1 MKKRQNIASN
11 NPWER
16 QASYSRAVRVG
27 NVVEVAGTTALEE
40 DKVVGQGNMYE
51 QTLYI
56 LKDKVAKALREAG
69 ASLEHVVRTRIYIT
83 DINLWEEAARAHSEV
98 FEDIRPASTFLEVP
112 RLIRVDLLV
121 EIEATA
127 IIPE

>member
-1 MKKRQNIASN
+1 MEKRQKISSN

-16 QASYSRAVRVG
+16 QASYSRAIRVG
-27 NVVEVAGTTALEE
+27 NVVEIAGTTALEE

-56 LKDKVAKALREAG
+56 LKEKINKALKEAG
-69 ASLEHVVRTRIYIT
+69 AKLEHVVRTRIYIT
-83 DINLWEEAARAHSEV
+83 DINLWEEAARAHTEV
-98 FEDIRPASTFLEVP
+98 FSDIRPVSTFLEVP

-127 IIPE
+127 IIPD

>member
-27 NVVEVAGTTALEE
+27 NVVEIAGTTALEE

-56 LKDKVAKALREAG
+56 LKEKIGKALKEAG
-69 ASLEHVVRTRIYIT
+69 SSLEHVVRTRIYIT
-83 DINLWEEAARAHSEV
+83 DINLWEEAARAHTEV
-98 FEDIRPASTFLEVP
+98 FEDIRPVSSFLEVP

-127 IIPE
+127 IIPD

>member
-11 NPWER
+11 NPWEK
-16 QASYSRAVRVG
+16 QAAYSRAVRIG

-56 LKDKVAKALREAG
+56 LQEKIAKALKEAG
-69 ASLEHVVRTRIYIT
+69 ASLEDVIRTRIYIT
-83 DINLWEEAARAHSEV
+83 DINLWEEAARAHAEV
-98 FEDIRPASTFLEVP
+98 FENIRPASTLLEVP
-112 RLIRVDLLV
+112 GLIRVDLLV
-121 EIEATA
+121 EVEATA
-127 IIPE
+127 IISE

>member
-1 MKKRQNIASN
+1 MEKRQKISSN

-16 QASYSRAVRVG
+16 QASYSRAIRVG

-56 LKDKVAKALREAG
+56 LKEKINKALKEAG
-69 ASLEHVVRTRIYIT
+69 SSLDHVVRTRIYIT
-83 DINLWEEAARAHSEV
+83 DINLWEEAARAHTEV
-98 FEDIRPASTFLEVP
+98 FEDILPVSTFLEVP

-121 EIEATA
+121 EVEATA
-127 IIPE
+127 IIPG

>member
-27 NVVEVAGTTALEE
+27 NVIEVAGTTALEE

-56 LKDKVAKALREAG
+56 LKEKISKALKEAG
-69 ASLEHVVRTRIYIT
+69 GSLEHVVRTRIYIT

-98 FEDIRPASTFLEVP
+98 FEDIRPASSFLEVP

>member
-27 NVVEVAGTTALEE
+27 NVIEVAGTTALEE

-56 LKDKVAKALREAG
+56 LKEKISKALKEAG
-69 ASLEHVVRTRIYIT
+69 GSLEHVVRTRIYIT

-98 FEDIRPASTFLEVP
+98 FEDIRPASSFLEVP

-121 EIEATA
+121 EVEATA
-127 IIPE
+127 IIPD